1 MSKTTSKVL
10 WILAGIF
17 LIITGIGCLRNPGE
31 ILYGLPII
39 FGVAMMFSGIIDI
52 VIFAAGHDY
61 MAGSGWFLA
70 DGILT
75 VLMSLFILG
84 NGWFTAMT
92 ISFILGMW
100 LIFSGIT
107 KLVNSF
113 DLQKLGVRGW
123 GWFTVLGIL
132 LTVIGF
138 LSFTHPFASIAAMA
152 WVIELYPLCVDA
164 FPTVSGYKNITK
176 TNIAKEEKGTSS
188 YRFGCIQNCVQ
199 PILMNT

>member
-1 MSKTTSKVL
+1 MSKTTSRVL

-17 LIITGIGCLRNPGE
+17 LIIIGIGCLRNPGE

-75 VLMSLFILG
+75 ILMSL
-84 NGWFTAMT
+84 
-92 ISFILGMW
+92 FILGMW

-113 DLQKLGVRGW
+113 DLQKLGVKGW

-152 WVIELYPLCVDA
+152 WVIGFFLILQGI
-164 FPTVSGYKNITK
+164 VSVMRGCFSN
-176 TNIAKEEKGTSS
+176 
-188 YRFGCIQNCVQ
+188 RFW
-199 PILMNT
+199 M

>member
-52 VIFAAGHDY
+52 VIFAAGHVY

-113 DLQKLGVRGW
+113 DLQKLGVTGLAVYRTW
-123 GWFTVLGIL
+123 NPADCDWFSVFHTSICKYCSYGLGNRIFPDPSGNCIRYAWML
-132 LTVIGF
+132 FQPFLVIK
-138 LSFTHPFASIAAMA
+138 I
-152 WVIELYPLCVDA
+152 
-164 FPTVSGYKNITK
+164 
-176 TNIAKEEKGTSS
+176 
-188 YRFGCIQNCVQ
+188 
-199 PILMNT
+199 

>member
-1 MSKTTSKVL
+1 ML
-10 WILAGIF
+10 
-17 LIITGIGCLRNPGE
+17 
-31 ILYGLPII
+31 
-39 FGVAMMFSGIIDI
+39 GVAMMFSGIIDI
-52 VIFAAGHDY
+52 VIFASGHDY

-107 KLVNSF
+107 KLVHSF
-113 DLQKLGVRGW
+113 DLQKLGVK

-152 WVIELYPLCVDA
+152 WVIGFFLLLQGI
-164 FPTVSGYKNITK
+164 VSVMRGYFSN
-176 TNIAKEEKGTSS
+176 
-188 YRFGCIQNCVQ
+188 RF
-199 PILMNT
+199 

>member
-107 KLVNSF
+107 KLVNTWNPADCDWFSVF
-113 DLQKLGVRGW
+113 HTSICKYCSYGLGNRIFPDPSGNCIRYAW
-123 GWFTVLGIL
+123 MLFQPFL
-132 LTVIGF
+132 VIK
-138 LSFTHPFASIAAMA
+138 I
-152 WVIELYPLCVDA
+152 
-164 FPTVSGYKNITK
+164 
-176 TNIAKEEKGTSS
+176 
-188 YRFGCIQNCVQ
+188 
-199 PILMNT
+199 

>member
-1 MSKTTSKVL
+1 MDFSRNLSDYNRDWMFEESRRNSL
-10 WILAGIF
+10 WSSHYLWS
-17 LIITGIGCLRNPGE
+17 CHD
-31 ILYGLPII
+31 
-39 FGVAMMFSGIIDI
+39 VSGIIDI

-123 GWFTVLGIL
+123 GLVYGTWIL

-138 LSFTHPFASIAAMA
+138 CLSHIHLQVLQLWP
-152 WVIELYPLCVDA
+152 
-164 FPTVSGYKNITK
+164 G
-176 TNIAKEEKGTSS
+176 
-188 YRFGCIQNCVQ
+188 
-199 PILMNT
+199 

>member
-84 NGWFTAMT
+84 KWMVYSND
-92 ISFILGMW
+92 
-100 LIFSGIT
+100 
-107 KLVNSF
+107 N
-113 DLQKLGVRGW
+113 
-123 GWFTVLGIL
+123 L
-132 LTVIGF
+132 LYFRNVADFFRYHQTG
-138 LSFTHPFASIAAMA
+138 
-152 WVIELYPLCVDA
+152 
-164 FPTVSGYKNITK
+164 
-176 TNIAKEEKGTSS
+176 
-188 YRFGCIQNCVQ
+188 
-199 PILMNT
+199 

>member
-1 MSKTTSKVL
+1 MSKTTSRVL

-17 LIITGIGCLRNPGE
+17 LIIIGIGCLRNPGK

-75 VLMSLFILG
+75 ILMSLFILG

-113 DLQKLGVRGW
+113 DLQKLGVKGW

-152 WVIELYPLCVDA
+152 WVIGFFLILQGI
-164 FPTVSGYKNITK
+164 VSVMRGCFSN
-176 TNIAKEEKGTSS
+176 
-188 YRFGCIQNCVQ
+188 RFW
-199 PILMNT
+199 M